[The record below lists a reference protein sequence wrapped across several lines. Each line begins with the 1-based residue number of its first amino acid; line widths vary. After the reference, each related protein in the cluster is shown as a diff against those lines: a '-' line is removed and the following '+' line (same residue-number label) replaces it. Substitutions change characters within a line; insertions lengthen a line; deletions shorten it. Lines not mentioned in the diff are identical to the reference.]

1 MMQAQVNLSCIKL
14 IIKKMQK
21 KFKYFIYS
29 LVILLTIAIGNG
41 IYADISVE
49 DLKNEYAN
57 EHSKFIEVDE
67 MNVHYRDEGEGFPI
81 VLIHGTAASLHT
93 WDAWTDVLIKTN
105 RVIRM
110 DLPAFGITGPNKN
123 ADYSIEA
130 YTTFL
135 QSFLEKIG
143 LEKFHLAGNS
153 LGGNIAW
160 NYTADYPDKVE
171 KLILLDSSGLPTNK
185 SQPAIFKMAKTPLLN
200 SLFLY
205 ITPRF
210 LIKKNIE
217 EVYEDDSKITDK
229 LINRYH
235 KMALRVGNRQAF
247 IDRAK
252 TDFKPDAIANQ
263 NKLKSIQTPT
273 LLIWGAKDLW
283 IPLDNGIRMDRI
295 LVNSTLKVIENS
307 GHVPMEENPIESLKL
322 MNEFLFTSEINK
334 K

>member
-1 MMQAQVNLSCIKL
+1 
-14 IIKKMQK
+14 MQK
-21 KFKYFIYS
+21 KIKYFIYS
-29 LVILLTIAIGNG
+29 LIILLTFAIGNS

-49 DLKNEYAN
+49 DLKKEYTNEQ
-57 EHSKFIEVDE
+57 SQFIEVDE
-67 MNVHYRDEGEGFPI
+67 INVHFRDEGEGFPI

-93 WDAWTDVLIKTN
+93 WDAWTDELKKTN

-135 QSFLEKIG
+135 HSFLEKLK

-160 NYTADYPDKVE
+160 NYTADYPSKVE
-171 KLILLDSSGLPTNK
+171 KLILVDASGLPTNK
-185 SQPAIFKMAKTPLLN
+185 SQPAIFKMAKTPILN

-217 EVYEDDSKITDK
+217 EVYEDDSKITDE

-235 KMALRVGNRQAF
+235 KMALRVGNRKAF

-252 TDFKPDAIANQ
+252 TDFKLDTQVNLE
-263 NKLKSIQTPT
+263 KLKSIQTST

-283 IPLDNGIRMDRI
+283 IPIANGIRMNEI
-295 LVNSTLKVIENS
+295 LVNSKLEVLENS
-307 GHVPMEENPIESLKL
+307 GHVPMEENPRESLKL
-322 MNEFLFTSEINK
+322 MNDFLFTSEINK

>member
-1 MMQAQVNLSCIKL
+1 M
-14 IIKKMQK
+14 IKKS
-21 KFKYFIYS
+21 KYFIY
-29 LVILLTIAIGNG
+29 LFIILLTSVIGNSF
-41 IYADISVE
+41 YSDISVE
-49 DLKNEYAN
+49 DLKNEFTN
-57 EHSKFIEVDE
+57 EHSQFIEIDE
-67 MNVHYRDEGEGFPI
+67 VNVHYRDEGEGFPI

-93 WDAWTDVLIKTN
+93 WDAWTDELKKTN

-135 QSFLEKIG
+135 HSFLEKLK

-160 NYTADYPDKVE
+160 NYTADYPSKVE
-171 KLILLDSSGLPTNK
+171 KLILVDASGLPTNK
-185 SQPAIFKMAKTPLLN
+185 SQPAIFKMAKTPILN

-217 EVYEDDSKITDK
+217 EVYEDDSKITDE

-235 KMALRVGNRQAF
+235 KMALRVGNRKAF

-252 TDFKPDAIANQ
+252 TDFKLDTQVNLE
-263 NKLKSIQTPT
+263 KLKSIQTPT

-283 IPLDNGIRMDRI
+283 IPIANGIRMNEI
-295 LVNSTLKVIENS
+295 LVNSKLEVLENS

-322 MNEFLFTSEINK
+322 MNDFLFTSEIIK
-334 K
+334 

>member
-1 MMQAQVNLSCIKL
+1 M
-14 IIKKMQK
+14 IKKS
-21 KFKYFIYS
+21 KYFIY
-29 LVILLTIAIGNG
+29 LFIILLTSVIGNSF
-41 IYADISVE
+41 YSDISVE
-49 DLKNEYAN
+49 DLKNEFTN
-57 EHSKFIEVDE
+57 EHSQFIEIDE
-67 MNVHYRDEGEGFPI
+67 VNVHYRDEGEGFPI

-135 QSFLEKIG
+135 HSFLEKLK

-153 LGGNIAW
+153 LGGHIAW
-160 NYTADYPDKVE
+160 NYTADYPSKVE
-171 KLILLDSSGLPTNK
+171 KLILVDASGLPTNK
-185 SQPAIFKMAKTPLLN
+185 SQPAIFKMAKTPILN

-217 EVYEDDSKITDK
+217 EVYEDDSKITDE

-235 KMALRVGNRQAF
+235 KMALRVGNRKAF

-252 TDFKPDAIANQ
+252 TDFKLDTQVNLE
-263 NKLKSIQTPT
+263 KLKSIQTPT

-283 IPLDNGIRMDRI
+283 IPLANGIRMNEI
-295 LVNSTLKVIENS
+295 LVNSKLEVLENS
-307 GHVPMEENPIESLKL
+307 GHVPMEENPRESLKL
-322 MNEFLFTSEINK
+322 MNDFLFTSEINK

>member
-1 MMQAQVNLSCIKL
+1 MM
-14 IIKKMQK
+14 KKS
-21 KFKYFIYS
+21 KYFVYLFI
-29 LVILLTIAIGNG
+29 ILLTFVIGNSF
-41 IYADISVE
+41 YSDISVE
-49 DLKNEYAN
+49 DLKNEFTN
-57 EHSKFIEVDE
+57 EHSQFIEIDE
-67 MNVHYRDEGEGFPI
+67 VNVHYRDEGEGFPI

-135 QSFLEKIG
+135 HSFLEKLK

-153 LGGNIAW
+153 LGGHIAW
-160 NYTADYPDKVE
+160 NYTADYPSKVE
-171 KLILLDSSGLPTNK
+171 KLILVDASGLPTNK
-185 SQPAIFKMAKTPLLN
+185 SQPAIFKMAKTPILN

-217 EVYEDDSKITDK
+217 EVYEDDSKITDE

-235 KMALRVGNRQAF
+235 KMALRVGNRKAF

-252 TDFKPDAIANQ
+252 TDFKLDTQVNLE
-263 NKLKSIQTPT
+263 KLKSIQTPT

-283 IPLDNGIRMDRI
+283 IPLANGIRMNEI
-295 LVNSTLKVIENS
+295 LVNSKLEVLENS
-307 GHVPMEENPIESLKL
+307 GHVPMEENPRESLKL
-322 MNEFLFTSEINK
+322 LNEFLFTSEINK

>member
-1 MMQAQVNLSCIKL
+1 MM
-14 IIKKMQK
+14 KKS
-21 KFKYFIYS
+21 KYFIY
-29 LVILLTIAIGNG
+29 LFIILLTSVIGNSF
-41 IYADISVE
+41 YSDISVE
-49 DLKNEYAN
+49 DLKNEFTN
-57 EHSKFIEVDE
+57 EHSQFIEIDE
-67 MNVHYRDEGEGFPI
+67 VNVHYRDEGEGFPI

-93 WDAWTDVLIKTN
+93 WDAWTDELKKTN

-135 QSFLEKIG
+135 HSFLEKLK

-160 NYTADYPDKVE
+160 NYTADYPSKVE
-171 KLILLDSSGLPTNK
+171 KLILVDASGLPTNK
-185 SQPAIFKMAKTPLLN
+185 SQPAIFKMAKTPILN

-217 EVYEDDSKITDK
+217 EVYEDDSKITDE

-235 KMALRVGNRQAF
+235 KMALRVGNRKAF

-252 TDFKPDAIANQ
+252 TDFKLDTQVNLE
-263 NKLKSIQTPT
+263 KLKSIQTPT

-283 IPLDNGIRMDRI
+283 IPIANGIRMNEI
-295 LVNSTLKVIENS
+295 LVNSKLEVLENS
-307 GHVPMEENPIESLKL
+307 GHVPMEENPKESLKL
-322 MNEFLFTSEINK
+322 MNDFLFTSEINK

>member
-1 MMQAQVNLSCIKL
+1 MM
-14 IIKKMQK
+14 KKS
-21 KFKYFIYS
+21 KYFVYLFI
-29 LVILLTIAIGNG
+29 ILLTFVIGNSF
-41 IYADISVE
+41 YSDISVE
-49 DLKNEYAN
+49 DLKNEFTN
-57 EHSKFIEVDE
+57 EHSQFIEIDE
-67 MNVHYRDEGEGFPI
+67 VNVHYRDEGEGFPI

-135 QSFLEKIG
+135 HSFLEKLK

-153 LGGNIAW
+153 LGGHIAW
-160 NYTADYPDKVE
+160 NYTADYPSKVE
-171 KLILLDSSGLPTNK
+171 KLILVDASGLPTNK
-185 SQPAIFKMAKTPLLN
+185 SQPAIFKMAKTPILN

-205 ITPRF
+205 FTPRF

-217 EVYEDDSKITDK
+217 EVYEDDSKITDE

-235 KMALRVGNRQAF
+235 KMALRVGNRKAF

-252 TDFKPDAIANQ
+252 TDFKLDTQVNLE
-263 NKLKSIQTPT
+263 KLKSIQTPT

-283 IPLDNGIRMDRI
+283 IPIANGIRMNEI
-295 LVNSTLKVIENS
+295 LVNSKLEVLENS
-307 GHVPMEENPIESLKL
+307 GHVPMEENPRESLKL
-322 MNEFLFTSEINK
+322 MNDFLFTSEINK

>member
-1 MMQAQVNLSCIKL
+1 M
-14 IIKKMQK
+14 IKKS
-21 KFKYFIYS
+21 KYFIY
-29 LVILLTIAIGNG
+29 LFIILLTSVIGNSF
-41 IYADISVE
+41 YSDISVE
-49 DLKNEYAN
+49 DLKNEFTN
-57 EHSKFIEVDE
+57 EHSQFIEIDE
-67 MNVHYRDEGEGFPI
+67 VNVHYRDEGEGFPI

-93 WDAWTDVLIKTN
+93 WDAWTDELKKTN

-135 QSFLEKIG
+135 HSFLEKLK

-160 NYTADYPDKVE
+160 NYTADYPSKVE
-171 KLILLDSSGLPTNK
+171 KLILVDASGLPTNK
-185 SQPAIFKMAKTPLLN
+185 SQPAIFKMAKTPILN

-205 ITPRF
+205 ITPIF

-217 EVYEDDSKITDK
+217 EVYEDDSKITDE

-235 KMALRVGNRQAF
+235 KMALRVGNRKAF

-252 TDFKPDAIANQ
+252 TDFKLDTQVNLE
-263 NKLKSIQTPT
+263 KLKSIQTPT

-283 IPLDNGIRMDRI
+283 IPIANGIRMNEI
-295 LVNSTLKVIENS
+295 LVNSKLEVLENS
-307 GHVPMEENPIESLKL
+307 GHVPMEENPRESLKL
-322 MNEFLFTSEINK
+322 MNDFLFTSEINK

>member
-1 MMQAQVNLSCIKL
+1 
-14 IIKKMQK
+14 MQK
-21 KFKYFIYS
+21 KIKYFIYS
-29 LVILLTIAIGNG
+29 FIILLIFAIGNS

-49 DLKNEYAN
+49 DLKKEYTN
-57 EHSKFIEVDE
+57 EHSQFIEVDE

-93 WDAWTDVLIKTN
+93 WDAWTDELKKTN
-105 RVIRM
+105 RVVRM

-135 QSFLEKIG
+135 HSFLEELG
-143 LEKFHLAGNS
+143 LEKFHIAGNS

-160 NYTADYPDKVE
+160 NYTADYPNKVE
-171 KLILLDSSGLPTNK
+171 KLILVDASGLPTNK
-185 SQPAIFKMAKTPLLN
+185 SQPAIFKMAKTPILN

-217 EVYEDDSKITDK
+217 EVYEDDSKITDE

-235 KMALRVGNRQAF
+235 KMALRVGNRKAF

-252 TDFKPDAIANQ
+252 TDFKLDTQVNLE
-263 NKLKSIQTPT
+263 KLKSIQTPT

-283 IPLDNGIRMDRI
+283 IPLANGIRMNEI
-295 LVNSTLKVIENS
+295 LVNSKLEVLENS

-334 K
+334 

>member
-1 MMQAQVNLSCIKL
+1 MM
-14 IIKKMQK
+14 KKS
-21 KFKYFIYS
+21 KYFVYLFI
-29 LVILLTIAIGNG
+29 ILLTFVTGNSF
-41 IYADISVE
+41 YSDISVE
-49 DLKNEYAN
+49 DLKNEFSN
-57 EHSKFIEVDE
+57 EHSEFIEIDE
-67 MNVHYRDEGEGFPI
+67 VNVHYRDEGEGFPI

-93 WDAWTDVLIKTN
+93 WDAWTDELKKTN

-135 QSFLEKIG
+135 HSFLEKLK

-160 NYTADYPDKVE
+160 NYTADYPNKVE
-171 KLILLDSSGLPTNK
+171 KLILVDASGLPTNK
-185 SQPAIFKMAKTPLLN
+185 SQPAIFKMAKTPILN

-217 EVYEDDSKITDK
+217 EVYEDDSKITDE

-235 KMALRVGNRQAF
+235 KMALRVGNRKAF

-252 TDFKPDAIANQ
+252 TDFKLDTQVNLE
-263 NKLKSIQTPT
+263 KLKSIQTPT

-283 IPLDNGIRMDRI
+283 IPLANGIRMNEI
-295 LVNSTLKVIENS
+295 LVNSKLEVLENS

-334 K
+334 

>member
-1 MMQAQVNLSCIKL
+1 
-14 IIKKMQK
+14 MQK
-21 KFKYFIYS
+21 KIKYFIYS
-29 LVILLTIAIGNG
+29 LIILLTLAIGSG
-41 IYADISVE
+41 IYSDIPVE

-57 EHSKFIEVDE
+57 EHSQFIEVDE

-93 WDAWTDVLIKTN
+93 WDAWTDELKKTN

-123 ADYSIEA
+123 ADYSLKA
-130 YTTFL
+130 YTNFIHTFL
-135 QSFLEKIG
+135 FKLG
-143 LEKFHLAGNS
+143 LERFHIVGNS

-160 NYTADYPDKVE
+160 NYAADHPDMVE
-171 KLILLDSSGLPTNK
+171 KLILVDASGLPTNK
-185 SQPAIFKMAKTPLLN
+185 QPPAIFKMAKTPVLS

-205 ITPRF
+205 VTPKF

-217 EVYEDDSKITDK
+217 EVYEDDSKITED
-229 LINRYH
+229 LITRYH
-235 KMALRVGNRQAF
+235 KMALRAGNRKAF

-252 TDFKPDAIANQ
+252 TDFKLDASVNLD
-263 NKLKSIQTPT
+263 KLKSIQTPT
-273 LLIWGAKDLW
+273 LLIWGAKDNW
-283 IPLDNGIRMDRI
+283 IPLDNGKRMDSI
-295 LVNSTLKVIENS
+295 MVNSQLKVLENS

-334 K
+334 

>member
-1 MMQAQVNLSCIKL
+1 M
-14 IIKKMQK
+14 IKKS
-21 KFKYFIYS
+21 KYFIY
-29 LVILLTIAIGNG
+29 LFIILLTSVIGNSF
-41 IYADISVE
+41 YSDISVE
-49 DLKNEYAN
+49 DLKNEFTN
-57 EHSKFIEVDE
+57 EHSQFIEIDE
-67 MNVHYRDEGEGFPI
+67 VNVHYRDEGEGFPI

-93 WDAWTDVLIKTN
+93 WDAWTDELKKTN

-135 QSFLEKIG
+135 HSFLEKLK

-160 NYTADYPDKVE
+160 NYTADYPSKVE
-171 KLILLDSSGLPTNK
+171 KLILVDASGLPTNK
-185 SQPAIFKMAKTPLLN
+185 SQPAIFKMAKTPILN

-217 EVYEDDSKITDK
+217 EVYEDDSKITDE

-235 KMALRVGNRQAF
+235 KMALRVGNRKAF

-252 TDFKPDAIANQ
+252 TDFKLDTQVNLE
-263 NKLKSIQTPT
+263 KLKSIQTPT

-283 IPLDNGIRMDRI
+283 IPIANGIRMNEI
-295 LVNSTLKVIENS
+295 LVNSKLEVLENS
-307 GHVPMEENPIESLKL
+307 GHVPMEENPRESLKL
-322 MNEFLFTSEINK
+322 MNDFLFTSEINK